1 MNRREM
7 KLLLEERFERIALL
21 ETRIDTMEQLVDGYR
36 AREQAIIDTLH
47 SAQNTAL
54 RVLEDARAEADTIRE
69 QARKEKQKLLDEA
82 KRVFDAATAEAEHEA
97 NELRLSAKAETGRV
111 LRDAEIIKRE
121 YDELIAS
128 FNAMLEQNA
137 SELQLTASRF
147 AEFVKG
153 RKIDPPEVRLD
164 GEAFYKSV
172 GAMTEA
178 NLPDPSGDPST
189 LMKNIYRLQNRPLPG
204 MTDVPA
210 GDVPAAQIS
219 AKPAAEQNEK
229 SKAEPYSEAAW
240 ASAKQESK
248 SEPQAEFTPAFSSA
262 FTPSDFTL
270 RPLDC
275 DLPAE
280 QEKPGAGVPG
290 ERALSDREAQGS
302 PAPYSE
308 QAWAQHEA
316 ASGHEPQAEAE
327 RAFDDF
333 FSNAMI
339 PGGQQAQDEVL
350 PAQAHGPEGASPA
363 PYSEQAWAHSAFTSD
378 SEPQAEVD
386 AAFDAMFGSAE
397 PDSSAKPAE
406 SAKPAFMSEP
416 VSYEGVALNE
426 TPAPAPYS
434 EQAWAQSTFTS
445 NHEPQAEVNA
455 AFDAMFGSAEP
466 DSSAKPAESA
476 KNSFMDNKPEQA
488 PSFNGAAYSFGSAK
502 PDETPAPAPYSEQ
515 AWAQST
521 FTSDTEPQAEVNA
534 AFDAVFSEYSQ
545 EEKAERSYQT
555 EDEPHEWEPEREPEM
570 GEIPTVSRFVPQ
582 SGAEDDISLDAL
594 LDEIIKAGE

>member
-36 AREQAIIDTLH
+36 AREQAIINTLH
-47 SAQNTAL
+47 AAQNTAT
-54 RVLEDARAEADTIRE
+54 RVVEEARAEAEAIRE
-69 QARKEKQKLLDEA
+69 QARKEKQSLLEEA

-97 NELRLSAKAETGRV
+97 NELRVSAKAETGRV

-137 SELQLTASRF
+137 SELHQTASRF

-189 LMKNIYRLQNRPLPG
+189 LMKNIYRLQNRPMPG
-204 MTDVPA
+204 VADVA
-210 GDVPAAQIS
+210 VAEGAAAQNTAEPAA
-219 AKPAAEQNEK
+219 PEEK
-229 SKAEPYSEAAW
+229 VKAEPYSEAAW
-240 ASAKQESK
+240 ASTKQQSKSEPQAEFTPAFSNAFTPSDFTVRPIECPPEQPAAEQQDKAKAEPYSEAAWASMKQQSS

-275 DLPAE
+275 DMPAE
-280 QEKPGAGVPG
+280 NAELGAESQSWNEAVNQV
-290 ERALSDREAQGS
+290 ERVS

-308 QAWAQHEA
+308 
-316 ASGHEPQAEAE
+316 P
-327 RAFDDF
+327 
-333 FSNAMI
+333 
-339 PGGQQAQDEVL
+339 
-350 PAQAHGPEGASPA
+350 
-363 PYSEQAWAHSAFTSD
+363 AWAHSAFTSD
-378 SEPQAEVD
+378 HEPQAEGA
-386 AAFDAMFGSAE
+386 AAFDAMFGNAE
-397 PDSSAKPAE
+397 PEFSAKPDQA
-406 SAKPAFMSEP
+406 AKPAFASEANSFES
-416 VSYEGVALNE
+416 VTLSE

-434 EQAWAQSTFTS
+434 ESAWAHSAFTS
-445 NHEPQAEVNA
+445 DHEPQAE
-455 AFDAMFGSAEP
+455 GS
-466 DSSAKPAESA
+466 
-476 KNSFMDNKPEQA
+476 
-488 PSFNGAAYSFGSAK
+488 
-502 PDETPAPAPYSEQ
+502 
-515 AWAQST
+515 
-521 FTSDTEPQAEVNA
+521 A

-545 EEKAERSYQT
+545 AEKNERSYQSA
-555 EDEPHEWEPEREPEM
+555 DEPREWEPEREPEM

-582 SGAEDDISLDAL
+582 SGLEDDISLDAL